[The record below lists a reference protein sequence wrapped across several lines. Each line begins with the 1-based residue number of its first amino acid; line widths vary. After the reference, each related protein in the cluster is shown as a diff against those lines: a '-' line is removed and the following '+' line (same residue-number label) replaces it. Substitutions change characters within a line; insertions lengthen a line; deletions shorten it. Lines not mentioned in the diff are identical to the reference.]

1 MRRSFLA
8 VLLITSLGVIAT
20 PAQSEV
26 VSADT
31 KMTLVKTIT
40 GDISPKSVRSSGSG
54 LVSAHNMMYR
64 HSVTIYDA
72 NTFELVSTVPDSV
85 QLSKYGYSKYSS
97 IYKGSPVEGAYSPDG
112 KYLYVTNYAMYG
124 KGFNREGHDICSP
137 ASGYDTSFLYRV
149 NLAKYE
155 IDNVYPVGSVPKVVE
170 VTPDNKFVLVS
181 NWCSYDL
188 TVISIASQKVVKT
201 IKIGRY
207 PRGIAVSNDSKFAY
221 VAEMGGNQI
230 HVIDL
235 EDFSKTYIPIGSNP
249 RAIVLSPDNK
259 FVLVSNWCSY
269 DLKVIS
275 VDSQKVVKTVKIGRY
290 PRGIAVSNDSKFA
303 YVAEMGGNQI
313 HVINLEDFSKT
324 YIPIGSNPRAIVLSP
339 DNSMMYV
346 TMNLSGK
353 VASWDLINNKAGKSV
368 KTGKAARSL
377 AISSDGT
384 ALFVVNFVSDTIS
397 KVRTSDMKVF
407 QSIKA
412 CNEPIGITY
421 DSPTSRTW
429 VACYGG
435 AIKIFD
441 NK

>member
-31 KMTLVKTIT
+31 KMSLVKTIT
-40 GDISPKSVRSSGSG
+40 GNISPKSVRSSGSG

-230 HVIDL
+230 HVI
-235 EDFSKTYIPIGSNP
+235 
-249 RAIVLSPDNK
+249 
-259 FVLVSNWCSY
+259 
-269 DLKVIS
+269 
-275 VDSQKVVKTVKIGRY
+275 
-290 PRGIAVSNDSKFA
+290 
-303 YVAEMGGNQI
+303 
-313 HVINLEDFSKT
+313 NLEDFSKT

-353 VASWDLINNKAGKSV
+353 VASWDLLNNKAGKSV

-384 ALFVVNFVSDTIS
+384 ALFVVNFVSNTIS

-435 AIKIFD
+435 AIKIYD

>member
-8 VLLITSLGVIAT
+8 VLLITSLCVIAA
-20 PAQSEV
+20 PAQSDL

-31 KMTLVKTIT
+31 KMVLVKTIT
-40 GDISPKSVRSSGSG
+40 GAISPKSVRSSGNG
-54 LVSAHNMMYR
+54 LVSAHNMMYN

-72 NTFELVSTVPDSV
+72 YTFELIKTVPDSV
-85 QLSKYGYSKYSS
+85 QLSQYGYSKYSS
-97 IYKGSPVEGAYSPDG
+97 MYKGAPVEGAYSPDG

-124 KGFNREGHDICSP
+124 KGYSREGHDTCSP
-137 ASGYDTSFLYRV
+137 ASGYDTSFLYRI
-149 NLAKYE
+149 NLANYE

-188 TVISIASQKVVKT
+188 KVISVDSQKTVKT

-221 VAEMGGNQI
+221 VAEMGGSQI
-230 HVIDL
+230 HVINL
-235 EDFSKTYIPIGSNP
+235 ENFSVSYIPIGSNP
-249 RAIVLSPDNK
+249 RAI
-259 FVLVSNWCSY
+259 
-269 DLKVIS
+269 I
-275 VDSQKVVKTVKIGRY
+275 
-290 PRGIAVSNDSKFA
+290 
-303 YVAEMGGNQI
+303 
-313 HVINLEDFSKT
+313 
-324 YIPIGSNPRAIVLSP
+324 LSP

-353 VASWDLINNKAGKSV
+353 VASWDLVNNKAGKSV
-368 KTGKAARSL
+368 KTGKSARSL
-377 AISSDGT
+377 AISDDGT

-397 KVRTSDMKVF
+397 KVRTSDMKVV
-407 QSIKA
+407 QNIKI

>member
-40 GDISPKSVRSSGSG
+40 GNISPKSVRSSGSG

-149 NLAKYE
+149 NLANYE

-221 VAEMGGNQI
+221 VAEMGG
-230 HVIDL
+230 
-235 EDFSKTYIPIGSNP
+235 S
-249 RAIVLSPDNK
+249 R
-259 FVLVSNWCSY
+259 
-269 DLKVIS
+269 
-275 VDSQKVVKTVKIGRY
+275 
-290 PRGIAVSNDSKFA
+290 
-303 YVAEMGGNQI
+303 I
-313 HVINLEDFSKT
+313 HVINLEDFSIT

-384 ALFVVNFVSDTIS
+384 ALFVVNFVSNTIS

-435 AIKIFD
+435 AIKIYD

>member
-1 MRRSFLA
+1 
-8 VLLITSLGVIAT
+8 
-20 PAQSEV
+20 
-26 VSADT
+26 
-31 KMTLVKTIT
+31 
-40 GDISPKSVRSSGSG
+40 
-54 LVSAHNMMYR
+54 
-64 HSVTIYDA
+64 
-72 NTFELVSTVPDSV
+72 
-85 QLSKYGYSKYSS
+85 
-97 IYKGSPVEGAYSPDG
+97 
-112 KYLYVTNYAMYG
+112 MYG
-124 KGFNREGHDICSP
+124 KGYSREGHDTCSP
-137 ASGYDTSFLYRV
+137 ASGYDTSFLYRI
-149 NLAKYE
+149 NLANYE

-170 VTPDNKFVLVS
+170 VTPDNKYVLVS

-188 TVISIASQKVVKT
+188 KVISVDSQKTVKT

-221 VAEMGGNQI
+221 VAEMGG
-230 HVIDL
+230 
-235 EDFSKTYIPIGSNP
+235 S
-249 RAIVLSPDNK
+249 
-259 FVLVSNWCSY
+259 
-269 DLKVIS
+269 
-275 VDSQKVVKTVKIGRY
+275 
-290 PRGIAVSNDSKFA
+290 
-303 YVAEMGGNQI
+303 QI
-313 HVINLEDFSKT
+313 HVINLENFSVS

-353 VASWDLINNKAGKSV
+353 VASWDLVNNKSGKSV
-368 KTGKAARSL
+368 KTGKSARSL

-397 KVRTSDMKVF
+397 KVRTSDMKVV
-407 QSIKA
+407 QNIKI